1 MHCHRCGGDRQYN
14 RRIGRRW
21 IHVWRVPVLPLDPV
35 PEHAQCQSC
44 RARYRLQVLA
54 LPTVAAMQQAL
65 PVASMAAVTTMLMAG
80 NPDSPDARRRA
91 IQIVQ
96 TAGLSSYD
104 EEALTADLAA
114 ADGLGLD
121 ISGPLSRLAGQLTP
135 PAPEWFLADVVRVGL
150 ADGPLSG
157 SERSAAQ
164 LVAVHLDLTAGQAQ
178 DVIVR
183 TEENAAAG

>member
-1 MHCHRCGGDRQYN
+1 MYCHRCGGDRPYN
-14 RRIGRRW
+14 RRTGRRW
-21 IHVWRVPVLPLDPV
+21 IHLLAVPLIPLDPV
-35 PEHAQCQSC
+35 AEHVQCQSC

-54 LPTVAAMQQAL
+54 LPTVAAMQEAL
-65 PVASMAAVTTMLMAG
+65 PVASLTAVTTMLLAG
-80 NPDSPDARRRA
+80 NPHSAVARQRA

-96 TAGLSSYD
+96 SAGLNSYD
-104 EEALTADLAA
+104 EDALAADLAA

-121 ISGPLSRLAGQLTP
+121 ISESLGRLAVQLTP

-164 LVAVHLDLTAGQAQ
+164 LIAVHLDLTAGQAQ